1 MESIISSRFSNGM
14 HLSRI
19 EAFNFEKESTMPHIV
34 IHLSGEPDA
43 QLTRRAVDTVAE
55 LTQSVLG
62 KELPVIATTVQYIA
76 DDAWF
81 IGGRSLAD
89 LGQSAFHLDISITDE
104 TNTKA
109 EKARYLREVYAAM
122 AALRKNLHNVSYV
135 HLIDA
140 RAAAYGYGGLT
151 QEYRHQQAGV

>member
-1 MESIISSRFSNGM
+1 
-14 HLSRI
+14 
-19 EAFNFEKESTMPHIV
+19 MPHIA
-34 IHLSGEPDA
+34 ITLSGEPDA
-43 QLTRRAVDTVAE
+43 QLTRRTVDRVAE

-62 KELPVIATTVQYIA
+62 KKLPVIAIAVQYVA
-76 DDAWF
+76 ADAWF

-89 LGQSAFHLDISITDE
+89 LGRSAFHLDISITDE

-109 EKARYLREVYAAM
+109 EKARYLREIHAAM
-122 AALRKNLHNVSYV
+122 AALRKDLHEVSYV

>member
-1 MESIISSRFSNGM
+1 
-14 HLSRI
+14 
-19 EAFNFEKESTMPHIV
+19 MPHIV
-34 IHLSGEPDA
+34 IHLSGTPDP
-43 QLTRRAVDTVAE
+43 QLTRNVVDRVMA

-62 KELPVIATTVQYIA
+62 KQPPVMAIAVQYIA
-76 DDAWF
+76 ADAWF
-81 IGGRSLAD
+81 IGGDTLAD
-89 LGQSAFHLDISITDE
+89 LNRTAFHLDISITDE

-109 EKARYLREVYAAM
+109 EKARYLREIHAAM
-122 AALRKNLHNVSYV
+122 AALRPDLHEVSYV

>member
-1 MESIISSRFSNGM
+1 
-14 HLSRI
+14 
-19 EAFNFEKESTMPHIV
+19 MPHIV
-34 IHLSGEPDA
+34 IHLSGTPDP
-43 QLTRRAVDTVAE
+43 QLTRNVVDRVVN

-62 KELPVIATTVQYIA
+62 KQQPVIAITVQYIA
-76 DDAWF
+76 ADAWF
-81 IGGRSLAD
+81 IGGETLAD
-89 LGQSAFHLDISITDE
+89 LNRTAFHLDISITDE

-109 EKARYLREVYAAM
+109 EKARYLREIHAAM
-122 AALRKNLHNVSYV
+122 AALRPDLHEVSYV